1 MPFLP
6 ILFFC
11 QQIIERHEGKMDV
24 PEENDGYS
32 VPFWADQL
40 DPSEE
45 IQPKR
50 FFIWWLLSIG

>member
-50 FFIWWLLSIG
+50 FFI